1 MSDNYWVSRA
11 KGSDDAT
18 HIIREAL
25 EKSLCESRLH
35 EFNEELEQFVSDDG
49 YGQILE
55 STPLELIPILLLA
68 SDSIET
74 SPHPLKNT
82 YELIARYGS
91 PKEILLVV
99 QESLDVLLREAKELE
114 NEEESASSTPAQIVW
129 KLLRLIEMS
138 TLAFPRLVP
147 RKRSAPETAIPIV
160 QHIRNSLGILGTLV
174 DPNEPVSREVV
185 EACIG
190 LGYSLLGWFDVVG
203 SKADEV
209 AECKMA
215 LENLLRVAV
224 AECLSDNQVMQ
235 GYNNFLDRVRIA
247 GLDFTSIH
255 FPEPSSKMTGST
267 RTQLL
272 GGFILYYLSNQGLI
286 RPKGTRQALRGQLTG
301 LSEALRRPRW
311 RQTAL
316 GAINDCIL
324 GGLYEEQILEEDIAT
339 EIIPM
344 ISTPASTDPDSKS
357 RATLFN
363 LLTQI
368 ILKVQPSHAFKF
380 IRDLASEECPYLNM
394 RSSAISLLRRLV
406 VRAFNHD
413 PPARDDPFASQ
424 LLLEEY
430 NPILLQ
436 SPVLE
441 EKEAEGLKF
450 VDTQEMNRLVEVLGF
465 FYVLFARDGKNLT
478 GVRSA
483 ESIKVLRNKL
493 VVPLTKITCEQEPV
507 LEDPSL
513 YFAMR
518 SISVSLERIEEI
530 ISRIES

>member
-35 EFNEELEQFVSDDG
+35 EFNEELKQLVSDDG

-99 QESLDVLLREAKELE
+99 QESLDVLLQEAKELE

-160 QHIRNSLGILGTLV
+160 QHIRNSLGILGTLI

-209 AECKMA
+209 AECKMT

-224 AECLSDNQVMQ
+224 AECLSDNQVMRD
-235 GYNNFLDRVRIA
+235 YNNFLHRVRIA
-247 GLDFTSIH
+247 GLDFTPIR
-255 FPEPSSKMTGST
+255 FPEPSSKMTGSAS
-267 RTQLL
+267 R
-272 GGFILYYLSNQGLI
+272 
-286 RPKGTRQALRGQLTG
+286 QLTG
-301 LSEALRRPRW
+301 LSEALRHPRW

-324 GGLYEEQILEEDIAT
+324 GGLYEDQILEEDIAT
-339 EIIPM
+339 EII
-344 ISTPASTDPDSKS
+344 
-357 RATLFN
+357 
-363 LLTQI
+363 
-368 ILKVQPSHAFKF
+368 
-380 IRDLASEECPYLNM
+380 
-394 RSSAISLLRRLV
+394 
-406 VRAFNHD
+406 

-478 GVRSA
+478 
-483 ESIKVLRNKL
+483 